1 MWETS
6 YNLSWYLLLT
16 SDVSWGYGYKA
27 GRDPVHR
34 FRSCIL
40 CSAFGTLHITAS
52 EFSIFSRTTTVAAE
66 GRLEHTNSDNK
77 EMEVLFDSTGENCD
91 HATVTMLNFWNTN
104 TGALSLYLVRWL
116 DTRQWMM
123 LDIATSSVKL
133 TMPARTVTLASC

>member
-1 MWETS
+1 
-6 YNLSWYLLLT
+6 
-16 SDVSWGYGYKA
+16 
-27 GRDPVHR
+27 VHR

-91 HATVTMLNFWNTN
+91 HATVTMLNF
-104 TGALSLYLVRWL
+104 
-116 DTRQWMM
+116 
-123 LDIATSSVKL
+123 
-133 TMPARTVTLASC
+133 